1 MKFPNLSWAIA
12 HRRLPHYEAAVAV
25 GMGESKF
32 SRAMNGRIEFTAGE
46 RQKIADF
53 LGYQV
58 EWLFQEVSPPVDCEV
73 QALRS
78 VGVNP

>member
-12 HRRLPHYEAAVAV
+12 RRRVPHYEAAVAV

-32 SRAMNGRIEFTAGE
+32 SRAMNGRFEFTADE
-46 RQKIADF
+46 RQKIGDF
-53 LGYQV
+53 LGYPV

-73 QALRS
+73 RSLRS
-78 VGVNP
+78 AAAAP

>member
-1 MKFPNLSWAIA
+1 
-12 HRRLPHYEAAVAV
+12 
-25 GMGESKF
+25 MGESKF